1 MEKGKKKYMNRRGR
15 MRKNQEGGSAD
26 EDGGFLGG
34 RGMRAGVGPE
44 FLEWVFKI

>member
-1 MEKGKKKYMNRRGR
+1 

-34 RGMRAGVGPE
+34 RGLQAGAGPG
-44 FLEWVFKI
+44 FLE